1 MSADGP
7 GLETEALLTW
17 PLPLLG
23 AAGPLLVNSETAVA
37 KLYIYKQIFFKG
49 RFSFI
54 LKKRIFFEQKKVA
67 NFGLF
72 RRKKREEKKGRNV
85 NLRFKE

>member
-17 PLPLLG
+17 PLPLHG

-37 KLYIYKQIFFKG
+37 KLYIYKGHFLFSCFF
-49 RFSFI
+49 
-54 LKKRIFFEQKKVA
+54 KRIFIFDFEQKG
-67 NFGLF
+67 F
-72 RRKKREEKKGRNV
+72 
-85 NLRFKE
+85 